1 MQKKDLSDAL
11 ENKDKFDFAL
21 LVALAFIDVD
31 YPGAEMGGGTND
43 ATIEDYLEKA
53 EGVLEKRPELLN
65 LGLQVREAK
74 T

>member
-1 MQKKDLSDAL
+1 
-11 ENKDKFDFAL
+11 
-21 LVALAFIDVD
+21 
-31 YPGAEMGGGTND
+31 MGGGTND